1 LSTQTW
7 RIIKLSQAKSLHP
20 SLDKE
25 FRVEANA
32 SNYTTCQVLF
42 YSIEDDLGKRMSR
55 LPELIIR
62 EYDFKGY
69 TRLRTK
75 LSILDNIY

>member
-1 LSTQTW
+1 VLS
-7 RIIKLSQAKSLHP
+7 
-20 SLDKE
+20 
-25 FRVEANA
+25 
-32 SNYTTCQVLF
+32 
-42 YSIEDDLGKRMSR
+42 YSIEDDLGRRMSR